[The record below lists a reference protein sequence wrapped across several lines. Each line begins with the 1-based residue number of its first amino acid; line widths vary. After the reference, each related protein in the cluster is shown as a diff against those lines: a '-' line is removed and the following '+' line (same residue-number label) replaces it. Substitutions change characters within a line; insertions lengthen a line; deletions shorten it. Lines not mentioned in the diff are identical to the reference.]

1 MSKNVVMG
9 NVMLHSRKLSM
20 RRIRRY
26 LKNKEG
32 AAAIEFAILAIPF
45 FMLLFAT
52 LELAIIFF
60 INSTLTHSISE
71 AGRQIRTGNFQAC
84 GSKEK
89 FKELV
94 CSGMAGLGNCD
105 GRLRLDV
112 VSDSTFGAITLVEP
126 PEPNE
131 VDPTDPNSTDD
142 IENGDFVNPPANVPV
157 VIRGLYY
164 YQLVLPPQLTRL
176 ENIPGKGIRLLSATT
191 AFQSEPFPD
200 AGSCPT
206 I

>member
-1 MSKNVVMG
+1 
-9 NVMLHSRKLSM
+9 M

-32 AAAIEFAILAIPF
+32 TAAIEFAILAIPF

-52 LELAIIFF
+52 LELAVIFF

-84 GSKEK
+84 GSQEK

-94 CSGMAGLGNCD
+94 CSGMAGLGNCN

-112 VSDSTFGAITLVEP
+112 VSDSSFGAITLVEP
-126 PEPNE
+126 PVPNE
-131 VDPTDPNSTDD
+131 VDPADPTSTDD
-142 IENGDFVNPPANVPV
+142 IENGDFENTGANVPV

-164 YQLVLPPQLTRL
+164 YKLVLPPQLTRL
-176 ENIPGKGIRLLSATT
+176 ESIPGSGVRLLSATT
-191 AFQSEPFPD
+191 ASEP
-200 AGSCPT
+200 GSCPSV
-206 I
+206 